1 MEGPHGR
8 NPIQTQRGKSGVKD
22 ARRVGENRAVEGAGD
37 AMARSGVKG
46 IPTCSSKCSRLRNK
60 SVALTETSN
69 SRTY

>member
-22 ARRVGENRAVEGAGD
+22 ARRVGENHVVGGVD
-37 AMARSGVKG
+37 GVLARSGVKD
-46 IPTCSSKCSRLRNK
+46 IPTCSLKCSRLRNK